1 MSSSAII
8 EEYWILV
15 LFYSLPISIKMIKI
29 HIADYKNPEQT
40 RLLEGCLKN
49 WFRNPKDLNLTS
61 PKTRYPFKFRQWK
74 KKFYSD
80 SDTLS
85 CVVLNNKLIVG
96 HVSLRFSDDR
106 RRGHIFHLIIA
117 PEYRGQ
123 GYARK
128 LINYLENIASELKL
142 EKLTLN
148 VNPGNQTAR
157 QLYDKLGYS
166 TKGKSGLKSITMQK
180 VLTN

>member
-29 HIADYKNPEQT
+29 HIADYKNPEQA

-166 TKGKSGLKSITMQK
+166 TEGKSGYKSITMQK

>member
-61 PKTRYPFKFRQWK
+61 PKTRYPFKFKQWR

-106 RRGHIFHLIIA
+106 RRGHIFHLIIT

-128 LINYLENIASELKL
+128 LINYLENIVSELKL
-142 EKLTLN
+142 EKFTLN

-166 TKGKSGLKSITMQK
+166 TEGKSGYKSITMQK